1 MQISEVMDGRRQ
13 SIRLAVAVGALFAA
27 YVVAALL
34 LARSVPS
41 GTTVAGIDIGGL
53 DRAAALSTL
62 SRHLKPQASA
72 PLMVRA
78 GTESRQIAP
87 AEAGLSLDLD
97 ATLDGLTG
105 FSVNPHRVWQ
115 HVAGGGPVP
124 LRTSVDGDRLQES
137 IEGLAAAV
145 ETKPVE
151 GSIALP
157 EGKVVVVQPRVGTQL
172 DVATTA
178 QTVARRWPTHQPV
191 DASVS
196 VAQPTITSAE
206 IERMR
211 SEFADEAMSGPVKV
225 AAGTQA
231 FDVEAADLAPAISF
245 RADNGRLVPVFD
257 HPKLTAAVRR
267 AAADAGVEREAKDA
281 TVRFS
286 GTTPKVV
293 PAVAGRVLSGD
304 TLPRAVIAALTSPSR
319 TASVTTAEVQPEF
332 TTALATET
340 LPRGRISTFTTYFPY
355 NPPRTNNITIAARTL
370 NGTYIRPGG
379 QFSLNAT
386 LGQRTPEKGYQEAPV
401 INGGRLEKDYGG
413 GVSQVSTTT
422 FNAAFFAGVQI
433 DQYTPHSFYISRYP
447 EGREATVSWPDVD
460 QKWTNTTDGGILI
473 RTRVSGNALTVSFYG
488 IKTWDIGASKG
499 PRRNLVEPKTIVDDS
514 PGCVPQTA
522 SEGFDVT
529 VTRTFKKNGAVI
541 RTQAFNTHYIPEDD
555 VTCTHPEAA

>member
-1 MQISEVMDGRRQ
+1 M
-13 SIRLAVAVGALFAA
+13 
-27 YVVAALL
+27 
-34 LARSVPS
+34 
-41 GTTVAGIDIGGL
+41 
-53 DRAAALSTL
+53 
-62 SRHLKPQASA
+62 
-72 PLMVRA
+72 
-78 GTESRQIAP
+78 
-87 AEAGLSLDLD
+87 
-97 ATLDGLTG
+97 
-105 FSVNPHRVWQ
+105 
-115 HVAGGGPVP
+115 
-124 LRTSVDGDRLQES
+124 
-137 IEGLAAAV
+137 
-145 ETKPVE
+145 
-151 GSIALP
+151 
-157 EGKVVVVQPRVGTQL
+157 
-172 DVATTA
+172 
-178 QTVARRWPTHQPV
+178 
-191 DASVS
+191 
-196 VAQPTITSAE
+196 
-206 IERMR
+206 
-211 SEFADEAMSGPVKV
+211 
-225 AAGTQA
+225 
-231 FDVEAADLAPAISF
+231 
-245 RADNGRLVPVFD
+245 PVFD